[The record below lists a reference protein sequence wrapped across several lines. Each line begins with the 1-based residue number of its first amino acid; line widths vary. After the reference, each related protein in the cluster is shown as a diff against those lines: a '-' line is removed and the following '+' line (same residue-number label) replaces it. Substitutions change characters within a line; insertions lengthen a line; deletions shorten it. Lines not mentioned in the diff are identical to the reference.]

1 MQALAFEQFGG
12 PDVLEYLEL
21 PTPAVPAGAVQ
32 VRMGAAGLNFADIYR
47 RKGNYVLHGNPPHIG
62 GYEGVGTIIALGEG
76 VQGWQLGERI
86 GFADVP
92 FCHATRINVPVEH
105 ALRLPQAL
113 SDVEAAS
120 ILLQGLTAQYLIN
133 DSVQVKAG
141 DRALVHA
148 AAGGVGQILTRML
161 VARGVQVYAVVSSAH
176 KQQIALNNGAVAAFT
191 YQQDWVTQIA
201 ALTDGGVEYG
211 FDSVG
216 ITLQQSIDALRPGG
230 RVVTFGMA
238 GGEAPAISA
247 YQLMMDSKGVV
258 GGDLWT
264 YLNNAEARRT
274 RAERLFSS
282 WQNGEFA
289 IPYIETFP
297 LKEGAAAHRRLED
310 RSFAGKIV
318 LLNDSDPRS

>member
-1 MQALAFEQFGG
+1 MHALAFEQFGG

-21 PTPAVPAGAVQ
+21 PTPAVAAGAVQ

-62 GYEGVGTIIALGEG
+62 GYEGVGTIIAVGAG
-76 VQGWQLGERI
+76 VKGWQVGERI

-92 FCHATRINVPVEH
+92 FCHATRINVPIEH

-113 SDVEAAS
+113 NDVEAAS

-161 VARGVQVYAVVSSAH
+161 VARGAQVYAVVSSAH
-176 KQQIALNNGAVAAFT
+176 KQQIAMNNGAAAAFT
-191 YQQDWVTQIA
+191 YQQDWVAQIA

-238 GGEAPAISA
+238 CGEAPAISA
-247 YQLMMDSKGVV
+247 YSLMMDSKGVV
-258 GGDLWT
+258 GGDL
-264 YLNNAEARRT
+264 
-274 RAERLFSS
+274 
-282 WQNGEFA
+282 
-289 IPYIETFP
+289 
-297 LKEGAAAHRRLED
+297 
-310 RSFAGKIV
+310 
-318 LLNDSDPRS
+318 

>member
-1 MQALAFEQFGG
+1 MHALAFEHFGG

-62 GYEGVGTIIALGEG
+62 GYEGVGTIIAVGEG
-76 VQGWQLGERI
+76 VNGWQLGERI

-92 FCHATRINVPVEH
+92 FCHATRINVPVGH
-105 ALRLPQAL
+105 ALRLPPAL

-161 VARGVQVYAVVSSAH
+161 VARGAQVYAVVSSA
-176 KQQIALNNGAVAAFT
+176 NGAAAAFT
-191 YQQDWVTQIA
+191 YQQDWVAQIA
-201 ALTDGGVEYG
+201 ALTGGGVEYG

-247 YQLMMDSKGVV
+247 YGLMMDSKGVV

-264 YLNNAEARRT
+264 YLNSAEARRE

-289 IPYIETFP
+289 VPHIETFP
-297 LKEGAAAHRRLED
+297 LSEGAAAHRRLED

-318 LLNDSDPRS
+318 LLGDRDPQS

>member
-1 MQALAFEQFGG
+1 MHALAFEHFGG
-12 PDVLEYLEL
+12 PEVLSYLEL

-47 RKGNYVLHGNPPHIG
+47 RKGNYV
-62 GYEGVGTIIALGEG
+62 
-76 VQGWQLGERI
+76 
-86 GFADVP
+86 P

-105 ALRLPQAL
+105 ALRLPEAL

-133 DSVQVKAG
+133 DSVQVRAG

-161 VARGVQVYAVVSSAH
+161 VARGAQVYAVVSSAH
-176 KQQIALNNGAVAAFT
+176 KQQIALKNGAAAAFT
-191 YQQDWVTQIA
+191 YSQDWVAEVA

-247 YQLMMDSKGVV
+247 YDLMMDSKGVV

-264 YLNNAEARRT
+264 YLNSGPARRE
-274 RAERLFSS
+274 RAERLFAG
-282 WQNGEFA
+282 WRDGEFSL
-289 IPYIETFP
+289 PHTETFP
-297 LKEGAAAHRRLED
+297 LSAGGDAHRRLED

-318 LLNDSDPRS
+318 LLNDRD